1 MNQQTA
7 DQLNILAEITE
18 FAKHYAFSDS
28 EELTPAEFIADQF
41 LRRVIELA
49 EDLSHIISNG
59 HHLNAT
65 ILQRAISERLAIL
78 GYLRQHNQFEEFQN
92 YSMAN
97 EYLTLQHITSEI
109 RIGSD
114 TRKHAE
120 IRKTEIRRSMNGE
133 PDKPKKYWRRP
144 HYRDALQDVVENH
157 PNANMTRIIG
167 YEIPSSAIHYRHND
181 MEPTGISTQVI
192 VSQAAHNTAAIMLL
206 TLVIA
211 EKEDSLLKLE
221 PLIRKLFPE
230 DTE

>member
-7 DQLNILAEITE
+7 DQLNKLAAITE

-41 LRRVIELA
+41 LRRAIELA
-49 EDLSHIISNG
+49 EDLSHITHNE

-78 GYLRQHNQFEEFQN
+78 GYLRRHNQFEEFQN

-109 RIGSD
+109 GIGND
-114 TRKHAE
+114 TREHAE

-133 PDKPKKYWRRP
+133 PDKPKKYWRKP
-144 HYRDALQDVVENH
+144 TYREALQGAGEDH
-157 PNANMTRIIG
+157 PNTNMTRIIG

-181 MEPTGISTQVI
+181 MEPTGIPTQV
-192 VSQAAHNTAAIMLL
+192 VVGQAAHHTAAITLL
-206 TLVIA
+206 TLLIE
-211 EKEDSLLKLE
+211 EKEDSLLKLK
-221 PLIRKLFPE
+221 PLITKLFPE
-230 DTE
+230 DTK